1 MENNNLD
8 LIPDEPTPE
17 KVNDQETTYAE
28 EISEAVNSES
38 AEVEANAEAEVEANA
53 EAEVEANADA
63 EVEANA
69 DAEVEAQ
76 ADAEVEAE
84 VEAPTNRARAML
96 SAFYD
101 YAEILALSIIA
112 VIVVFSFCVR
122 LCRVDGHSMQNTL
135 TDGER
140 IIAQDIF
147 YTPKQGDIVV
157 FHLVNDSFRRPLVK
171 RVIATEGQMVE
182 INYTDK
188 TIYVDGVLYEDFHAY
203 IEGGEY
209 LIKTDFNAA
218 YMLYEDGKLYFRAT
232 VPEGKL
238 FVLGDNRNNS
248 TDSRSVHVGFVDVD
262 CVLGKAILRLD
273 PFTVFE

>member
-1 MENNNLD
+1 MENKDLD
-8 LIPDEPTPE
+8 PRPCE
-17 KVNDQETTYAE
+17 N
-28 EISEAVNSES
+28 
-38 AEVEANAEAEVEANA
+38 AEVENQETEIISGEEIAEAEVEANA
-53 EAEVEANADA
+53 EAEVEANT
-63 EVEANA
+63 E
-69 DAEVEAQ
+69 AEVEAQ
-76 ADAEVEAE
+76 AEAEVEAQVEAEVEAE
-84 VEAPTNRARAML
+84 VEAPKNRARAVL
-96 SAFYD
+96 STLYD

-157 FHLVNDSFRRPLVK
+157 FHLVNNSFHRPLVK
-171 RVIATEGQMVE
+171 RVIATEGQTVE

-188 TIYVDGVLYEDFHAY
+188 TIRVDGILYEDSHAY

-209 LIKTDFNAA
+209 LIKTDFSTA
-218 YMLYEDGKLYFRAT
+218 YMLYEDGKLYYRAT
-232 VPEGKL
+232 VPEGKI

-248 TDSRSVHVGFVDVD
+248 TDSRSVHVGFVDED
-262 CVLGKAILRLD
+262 SVLGKAILRLD
-273 PFTVFE
+273 PFTFFD